1 MTIASVAKLINLIL
15 ENWLI
20 SVFALAVFASLCL
33 GIFKGFKHGVRAMFL
48 VLVFASLTVSGFLV
62 YYFVNK
68 DVQGLIRFG
77 IAWLPTIIFL
87 IAVLLSTLTGIS
99 RGLRKSL
106 IFLLHA
112 VIAAGLCI
120 GVYFFCI
127 TSPAVDK
134 FLLDAVNLFMGE
146 NGLQRKL
153 GVSS

>member
-77 IAWLPTIIFL
+77 IACGDPRSPFLPVTEEEARPVAEKINKYVAEL
-87 IAVLLSTLTGIS
+87 N
-99 RGLRKSL
+99 K
-106 IFLLHA
+106 
-112 VIAAGLCI
+112 
-120 GVYFFCI
+120 
-127 TSPAVDK
+127 
-134 FLLDAVNLFMGE
+134 
-146 NGLQRKL
+146 
-153 GVSS
+153 